1 MDPREI
7 VIRPLVTEKGTA
19 TSSDPESRAY
29 PFEVDARANKVQV
42 RGAIERIYK
51 VRVLD
56 VRTANVH
63 GKRRRIGR
71 TMGVTSHWKKAI
83 VKLHPD
89 DHIDLF

>member
-19 TSSDPESRAY
+19 TSSDPRVRGY
-29 PFEVDARANKVQV
+29 PFEVNPSANKIQIRQAVQ
-42 RGAIERIYK
+42 RIYS

-56 VRTANVH
+56 VRTALVH
-63 GKRRRIGR
+63 GKRRRTGR
-71 TMGVTSHWKKAI
+71 TAGTTRHWKKAV